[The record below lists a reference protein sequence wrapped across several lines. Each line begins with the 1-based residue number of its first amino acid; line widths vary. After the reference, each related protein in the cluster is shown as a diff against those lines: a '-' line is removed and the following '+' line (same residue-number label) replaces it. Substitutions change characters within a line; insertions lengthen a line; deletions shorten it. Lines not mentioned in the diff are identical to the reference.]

1 MFLTSNYLYIIK
13 GFDING
19 EEKFW
24 TVTGGNTLCITL
36 IDLDEDNLNELLVGT
51 DDFSI
56 RFYKNENIIFEIGE
70 NTKIIELQPVAETK
84 FL

>member
-1 MFLTSNYLYIIK
+1 MRK

-19 EEKFW
+19 DEKFW

-36 IDLDEDNLNELLVGT
+36 IDLDEDHFKELLVGT

-56 RFYKNENIIFEIGE
+56 RYYKNENIIYEIGE
-70 NTKIIELQPVAETK
+70 NTKIIELQPISDSK
-84 FL
+84 FM